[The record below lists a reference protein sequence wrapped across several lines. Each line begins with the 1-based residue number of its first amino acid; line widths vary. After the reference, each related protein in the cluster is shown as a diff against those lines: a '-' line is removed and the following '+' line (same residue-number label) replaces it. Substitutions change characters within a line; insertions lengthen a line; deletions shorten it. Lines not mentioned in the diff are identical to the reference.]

1 MLENLEKIDQQLFLF
16 GNSLYNTFFD
26 MLVPHLTS
34 FWVWIPLFI
43 WWFIEV
49 FKIYK
54 RRIGIVILFLV
65 ALLFAADRSSVLIK
79 DSVKRY
85 RPTHNTELKDK
96 VHIVDN
102 YYGGQYGYVSSHAS
116 NSFAVAFF
124 ILFLL
129 KTSSKRW
136 IKISLFL
143 WAIINCYTRIY
154 LGVHYPFD
162 LFSGALLGGILA
174 FVFYK
179 IFTRFNQSNIHI

>member
-1 MLENLEKIDQQLFLF
+1 MFENLEKIDQQLFLL
-16 GNSLYNTFFD
+16 GNSFHNTFFD

-49 FKIYK
+49 YKIYK
-54 RRIGIVILFLV
+54 RKIGIVILFLV

-102 YYGGQYGYVSSHAS
+102 YYGGQYGYVSSHAA
-116 NSFAVAFF
+116 NAFAVAFF
-124 ILFLL
+124 IFFLL

-136 IKISLFL
+136 IKFSLFL

-162 LFSGALLGGILA
+162 LFSGALLGLILA

-179 IFTRFNQSNIHI
+179 IFHRFNTSTIHI